1 MYLPLRQNLTSDI
14 DDMISEKKDL
24 LAGSSGCSNTEN
36 INAGKVNSVDI
47 STSGRLKQS
56 ITNL

>member
-14 DDMISEKKDL
+14 DDMISEKNDL

-36 INAGKVNSVDI
+36 SRKTRG
-47 STSGRLKQS
+47 L
-56 ITNL
+56 